1 MGNRYEDAT
10 GLLAPYCVA
19 LVSFICGAGTT
30 LRHSASQGQ
39 DGPDTALGNGAAT
52 GVSGV
57 SEAAAVIY
65 LLRRGYIFADCFTH
79 PQAGVSERRHCGDQV
94 HHET

>member
-1 MGNRYEDAT
+1 MDQKHQGF
-10 GLLAPYCVA
+10 GGMA
-19 LVSFICGAGTT
+19 LRQVC
-30 LRHSASQGQ
+30 Q
-39 DGPDTALGNGAAT
+39 DF
-52 GVSGV
+52 

-79 PQAGVSERRHCGDQV
+79 PQAGVSERLHCGDQV